1 MATSTADI
9 EIRFLGETSDL
20 ETKAAEAEEALE
32 AVAERAQEVAEA
44 GDEMAGSM
52 AVSSRGLSGLAT
64 ITRQINPQIG
74 QLATGLVAG
83 HRAARGFGT
92 SLLAVSRV
100 LGPIAVAAGAAYTAI
115 RILGTESRLTAE
127 RSERLADS
135 QERLDGV
142 LKSVQ
147 MTSLQAALAMDD
159 ITLAEFEMRSAAIA
173 TGEVFGEERQRIVSD
188 MSQIT
193 EAIKTLEDPAILR
206 IPGTYGQ
213 IFRVIEEGWDSLTED
228 QKIASLR
235 AEFQGLG
242 QDLMELD
249 TAAAQHNKN
258 LLIIARDSATAG
270 EATGALNDE
279 LSEQVDIM
287 KGMVRVVDEMK
298 GEGFMEAG
306 KGLGNI
312 KEEMVGIVEAEGKTE
327 LFKAEERNKGL
338 KSTEQNQQA
347 VVQGFGQMINAAQMF
362 NDELSADAN
371 AQFFRQ
377 QSLAMAEVAFRTGV
391 NIVESGG
398 NPWLLAG
405 AIALGAA
412 QSAVIAAQ
420 SPPSA
425 HMGLIQGS
433 QPLAPDETM
442 TKVLTGEAI
451 LDRAA
456 VNRLGG
462 EQGVRALNRGE
473 GIGGRVAVV
482 VPWKHLDRELG
493 RSARSDTRF
502 SRAMR
507 RSGSVTNGQRGW

>member
-20 ETKAAEAEEALE
+20 REAGEEASEVLE
-32 AVAERAQEVAEA
+32 DVREKTEEVSEA
-44 GDEMAGSM
+44 GEDMAGSM

-74 QLATGLVAG
+74 ALATGLVAG
-83 HRAARGFGT
+83 HRAAKGFGT
-92 SLLAVSRV
+92 SLVAVSRW
-100 LGPIAVAAGAAYTAI
+100 LGPIAAAAGAAYLAI
-115 RILGTESRLTAE
+115 RTLGTESRTAAE
-127 RSERLADS
+127 SADRLADS
-135 QERLDGV
+135 QLRLNQV

-147 MTSLQAALAMDD
+147 MTSLQASLSMGE
-159 ITLAEFEMRSAAIA
+159 ITTAEFEMQSAAIA
-173 TGEVFGEERQRIVSD
+173 TGEIFSETRAQLKNDIDILAGEIAEISNATPTFAAGPLSFFGMLQSGYQDFQRDAKLPTLIAELEEMDAQLV
-188 MSQIT
+188 
-193 EAIKTLEDPAILR
+193 
-206 IPGTYGQ
+206 
-213 IFRVIEEGWDSLTED
+213 
-228 QKIASLR
+228 
-235 AEFQGLG
+235 
-242 QDLMELD
+242 DLD
-249 TAAAQHNKN
+249 NAAATHQEN
-258 LLIIARDSATAG
+258 LLIIAQDSITAG
-270 EATGALNDE
+270 EATGALNDALAE
-279 LSEQVDIM
+279 LVKTQREYNDSLKDQKTWLADAKELREGGSKELEKEARGL
-287 KGMVRVVDEMK
+287 KG
-298 GEGFMEAG
+298 A
-306 KGLGNI
+306 KGLMDDG
-312 KEEMVGIVEAEGKTE
+312 V
-327 LFKAEERNKGL
+327 
-338 KSTEQNQQA
+338 KSARDMENNQGDIIT
-347 VVQGFGQMINAAQMF
+347 GFGEMINAAQMF

-412 QSAVIAAQ
+412 QSAAIAAQ